1 MNYHKNGEPV
11 VGSIGSYQNILSGL
25 RDLMRGKPKSFE
37 VHHFGMKLKEAGLKA
52 GLTRET
58 IESDWQEA
66 HTLLKVKNNKAV

>member
-1 MNYHKNGEPV
+1 MNTFKNGEIK
-11 VGSIGSYQNILSGL
+11 VGAPGSYQYILSGL

-37 VHHFGMKLKEAGLKA
+37 VHHLGMRLKEAGIKA

-66 HTLLKVKNNKAV
+66 HKLLKVKNK